1 MAKKTA
7 NSATM
12 TEENIYKSVSKS
24 VKTLM
29 DFTKEKTVMNIVSSV
44 NSGNIAID
52 ATDLQKLT
60 ALVSTSIDQSLT
72 AGFSSVEHS
81 IKEISKN
88 R

>member
-81 IKEISKN
+81 IKEIAKN